1 MHGSKPLLSLMPR
14 FPLLSWSAS
23 SIEIENSPWHE
34 GEVGVWV
41 LSAIMPPAAGAEQS
55 CAFLAHLLKASV
67 PGI

>member
-41 LSAIMPPAAGAEQS
+41 FSAVMPPAAGAEQS